1 LKKYL
6 ILFFFISQNIFSIEM
21 KCQFEEVYQNGDIQ
35 QGIILIKDNDVRY
48 QYNDVELYTIIVK
61 GENFILIDNKYQNL
75 QTLNENIDIFKILV
89 DALKNYPNIENQY
102 KNENALVNIERS
114 SSSFIKRISLISKDV
129 NLSLNFM
136 DCVELNINNEYFNYF
151 DFKIFKE

>member
-1 LKKYL
+1 
-6 ILFFFISQNIFSIEM
+6 M

-35 QGIILIKDNDVRY
+35 QGIILIKENDVRY

-102 KNENALVNIERS
+102 KNENALVNVERS
-114 SSSFIKRISLISKDV
+114 SRSFIKRISLISKDV

>member
-1 LKKYL
+1 ME
-6 ILFFFISQNIFSIEM
+6 I
-21 KCQFEEVYQNGDIQ
+21 KCQFEEVYQNGEIQ
-35 QGIILIKDNDVRY
+35 QGIILIKDNNIRY
-48 QYNDVELYTIIVK
+48 QYNAVELYTIIVK
-61 GENFILIDNKYQNL
+61 GDNFILIDNKYQNL
-75 QTLNENIDIFKILV
+75 QTLDENIDVFKILV

-102 KNENALVNIERS
+102 KNENALVNVERS

>member
-1 LKKYL
+1 
-6 ILFFFISQNIFSIEM
+6 M

-48 QYNDVELYTIIVK
+48 QYDDVELYTIIVK
-61 GENFILIDNKYQNL
+61 GENFILIDNKYKNL

>member
-1 LKKYL
+1 
-6 ILFFFISQNIFSIEM
+6 M

-48 QYNDVELYTIIVK
+48 QYNDVDLYTIIVK
-61 GENFILIDNKYQNL
+61 GENFILIDNKYKNL

>member
-1 LKKYL
+1 
-6 ILFFFISQNIFSIEM
+6 M

>member
-1 LKKYL
+1 
-6 ILFFFISQNIFSIEM
+6 M

-48 QYNDVELYTIIVK
+48 QYDDVELYTIIVK

>member
-1 LKKYL
+1 
-6 ILFFFISQNIFSIEM
+6 M

-35 QGIILIKDNDVRY
+35 QGIILIKENDVRY

-102 KNENALVNIERS
+102 KNENALVNVERS
-114 SSSFIKRISLISKDV
+114 SRSFIKRISLISKDV

-151 DFKIFKE
+151 DFKIFKD

>member
-1 LKKYL
+1 
-6 ILFFFISQNIFSIEM
+6 M
-21 KCQFEEVYQNGDIQ
+21 KCQFEEVYQNGNIQ

>member
-1 LKKYL
+1 
-6 ILFFFISQNIFSIEM
+6 M
-21 KCQFEEVYQNGDIQ
+21 
-35 QGIILIKDNDVRY
+35 
-48 QYNDVELYTIIVK
+48 
-61 GENFILIDNKYQNL
+61 IDNKYKNL

-151 DFKIFKE
+151 DFKIFKD

>member
-61 GENFILIDNKYQNL
+61 GENFILIDNKYKNL

>member
-1 LKKYL
+1 
-6 ILFFFISQNIFSIEM
+6 M

-48 QYNDVELYTIIVK
+48 QYNDVDLYTIIVK

-102 KNENALVNIERS
+102 KNENALVNVERS
-114 SSSFIKRISLISKDV
+114 SRSFIKRISLISKDV

>member
-1 LKKYL
+1 
-6 ILFFFISQNIFSIEM
+6 M

-61 GENFILIDNKYQNL
+61 GENFILIDNKYKNL
-75 QTLNENIDIFKILV
+75 QTLNQNIDIFKILV

-129 NLSLNFM
+129 NLSLNFI

>member
-1 LKKYL
+1 
-6 ILFFFISQNIFSIEM
+6 M

-61 GENFILIDNKYQNL
+61 GENFILIDNKYKNL
-75 QTLNENIDIFKILV
+75 QTLNQNIDIFKILV

-114 SSSFIKRISLISKDV
+114 SSSFIKRISLI
-129 NLSLNFM
+129 
-136 DCVELNINNEYFNYF
+136 
-151 DFKIFKE
+151 

>member
-1 LKKYL
+1 
-6 ILFFFISQNIFSIEM
+6 M
-21 KCQFEEVYQNGDIQ
+21 KCKFEEVYQNGDIQ

-61 GENFILIDNKYQNL
+61 GENFILIDNKYKNL

>member
-1 LKKYL
+1 
-6 ILFFFISQNIFSIEM
+6 M

-35 QGIILIKDNDVRY
+35 QGIILIKENDVRY

-136 DCVELNINNEYFNYF
+136 YCVELNINNEYFNYF

>member
-1 LKKYL
+1 
-6 ILFFFISQNIFSIEM
+6 M

-61 GENFILIDNKYQNL
+61 GENFILIDNKYKNL

-129 NLSLNFM
+129 NLSLNFI

>member
-1 LKKYL
+1 
-6 ILFFFISQNIFSIEM
+6 M

-35 QGIILIKDNDVRY
+35 QGIILIKENDVRY

>member
-1 LKKYL
+1 
-6 ILFFFISQNIFSIEM
+6 M

-61 GENFILIDNKYQNL
+61 GENFILIDNKYKNL

>member
-1 LKKYL
+1 MKKYL
-6 ILFFFISQNIFSIEM
+6 ILFFFISQNIFSIEI

-61 GENFILIDNKYQNL
+61 GENFILIDNKYKNL

>member
-1 LKKYL
+1 
-6 ILFFFISQNIFSIEM
+6 M

-35 QGIILIKDNDVRY
+35 QGIILIKENDVRY

-61 GENFILIDNKYQNL
+61 GENFILIDNKYKNL
-75 QTLNENIDIFKILV
+75 QTLNQNIDIFKILV

-151 DFKIFKE
+151 DFKIFKD

>member
-1 LKKYL
+1 
-6 ILFFFISQNIFSIEM
+6 M

-61 GENFILIDNKYQNL
+61 GENFILIDNKYKNL
-75 QTLNENIDIFKILV
+75 QTLNQNIDIFKILV

-151 DFKIFKE
+151 DFKIFKD

>member
-1 LKKYL
+1 
-6 ILFFFISQNIFSIEM
+6 M

-61 GENFILIDNKYQNL
+61 GENFILIDNKYKNL

-136 DCVELNINNEYFNYF
+136 DCVELNINKEYFNYF
-151 DFKIFKE
+151 DLKIFKE

>member
-1 LKKYL
+1 
-6 ILFFFISQNIFSIEM
+6 M

-61 GENFILIDNKYQNL
+61 GENFILIDNKYKNL
-75 QTLNENIDIFKILV
+75 QTLNQNIDIFKILV

>member
-1 LKKYL
+1 
-6 ILFFFISQNIFSIEM
+6 M

-151 DFKIFKE
+151 DFKIFKD

>member
-1 LKKYL
+1 
-6 ILFFFISQNIFSIEM
+6 M

-61 GENFILIDNKYQNL
+61 GENFILIDNKYKNL

-89 DALKNYPNIENQY
+89 A
-102 KNENALVNIERS
+102 
-114 SSSFIKRISLISKDV
+114 RIGFV
-129 NLSLNFM
+129 
-136 DCVELNINNEYFNYF
+136 
-151 DFKIFKE
+151 

>member
-1 LKKYL
+1 
-6 ILFFFISQNIFSIEM
+6 M

-61 GENFILIDNKYQNL
+61 GENFILIDNKYKNL

-151 DFKIFKE
+151 DFKIFKD

>member
-1 LKKYL
+1 
-6 ILFFFISQNIFSIEM
+6 M

-48 QYNDVELYTIIVK
+48 QYNDVDLYTIIVK

>member
-1 LKKYL
+1 
-6 ILFFFISQNIFSIEM
+6 M

-48 QYNDVELYTIIVK
+48 QYNDVDLYTIIVK

-102 KNENALVNIERS
+102 KNENALVNVERS
-114 SSSFIKRISLISKDV
+114 SRSFIKRISLISKDV

-151 DFKIFKE
+151 DFKIFKD

>member
-1 LKKYL
+1 
-6 ILFFFISQNIFSIEM
+6 M

-48 QYNDVELYTIIVK
+48 QYDDVELYTIIVK

-114 SSSFIKRISLISKDV
+114 SRSFIKRISLISKDV